1 MGLKGEFLKEV
12 IQMAN
17 KYGQNCLMYVF
28 PRGMHAKTSV
38 RLHTTLIQWLSSKTK
53 QQDRLHNLCIDQ
65 APGRNLG
72 LLPINDIH
80 HCTPRLT

>member
-1 MGLKGEFLKEV
+1 MGLKGEFLKEA
-12 IQMAN
+12 IQIAN

-28 PRGMHAKTSV
+28 PRGMHAKTFV

-53 QQDRLHNLCIDQ
+53 QQDRLHNLCTGQ